1 MIRRLLAALLFVLA
15 PVAAQADERILSF
28 DSQVAV
34 QKDGSVDVTET
45 IRVRA
50 ENVSINRGIFRD
62 FPTRYDSPRGKRV
75 RVGFEL
81 ISTERDGQREPSR
94 VERLSNGVRIRIGDP
109 DVVIPV
115 GEHVYRIRYKAT
127 RELGYFDGY
136 DELYWN
142 ATGHG
147 WAFPID
153 RASATITLPSPVRF
167 GQRASYT
174 GPYGTRTTSATVTR
188 DEPGLIRFET
198 TAPLG
203 PKEGLTVAAAFP
215 TGVIAA
221 PSAGKRLGWFI
232 ADWAPPIIA
241 AGGLVA
247 LIAFLLAAYRR
258 VGRDPPEGTVVP
270 IFSPPDGLTP
280 SAMRYVVNKGLD
292 DRAFAA
298 ALIDAAVK
306 GEVRLREESSG
317 LFGMGKDRVIERP
330 LVATG
335 HAASTLWSESA
346 EKASL
351 DALVARGDEISMEK
365 ENHKAFSSAKKT
377 LSDRYDKRFEGTAF
391 HRNLGWAFAA
401 MGVWLATVWA
411 TAAVI
416 LVADG
421 LPEAKLAL
429 AAAFL
434 FGLAAMVWGLLPSR
448 TGTVG
453 CLFKAVPFVLVAI
466 GLLLSLP
473 TIPAA
478 LAAGRWI
485 PRGSAALGLPVAL
498 STFGWIDA
506 PTKEGRAMLD
516 RIAGFKQY
524 LSITE
529 RERLDRMHAP
539 EDTIETFEK
548 YLPYAIALDVENR
561 WAERFENV
569 LKAAMAA
576 PGGASAFGWYSGSSS
591 PWTDT
596 GDFVDSI
603 GSSLATSVSSASTAP
618 GSSSGS
624 GGGGF
629 SGGGGGGGGGGGW

>member
-1 MIRRLLAALLFVLA
+1 MIRRLVAALLIAFG
-15 PVAAQADERILSF
+15 PVAAQAEERILSF

-50 ENVSINRGIFRD
+50 ENVAINRGIFRD
-62 FPTRYDSPRGKRV
+62 FPTRYDTKRGKRI
-75 RVGFEL
+75 RVGFTL
-81 ISTERDGQREPSR
+81 LSTERNGKA
-94 VERLSNGVRIRIGDP
+94 ERNAAESLSNGVRIKIGDP
-109 DVVIPV
+109 NVIIPV
-115 GEHVYRIRYKAT
+115 GEHEYRIRYKAT
-127 RELGYFDGY
+127 REIGYFDGY

-142 ATGHG
+142 ATGNG

-153 RASATITLPSPVRF
+153 QASATITLPSPATF

-174 GPYGTRTTSATVTR
+174 GPQGSSTTMARVTR

-215 TGVIAA
+215 TGVIDA
-221 PSAGKRLGWFI
+221 PSAGKRLGWFV

-241 AGGLVA
+241 GGGILA
-247 LIAFLLAAYRR
+247 LITFLVTAYRR

-270 IFSPPDGLTP
+270 IFAPADGLTP
-280 SAMRYVVNKGLD
+280 SAMRYLTRKSFD
-292 DRAFAA
+292 DRALAA

-306 GEVRLREESSG
+306 GHIKLREEASG
-317 LFGMGKDRVIERP
+317 LFGFGKDRVIERHSGAVP
-330 LVATG
+330 LD
-335 HAASTLWSESA
+335 SA
-346 EKASL
+346 EEASL
-351 DALVARGDEISMEK
+351 AALVGVGDEIAMDK
-365 ENHKAFSSAKKT
+365 DNHKEFAAAKKV
-377 LSDRYDKRFEGTAF
+377 LSERYEKRFAGVAF
-391 HRNLGWAFAA
+391 NRNLGWAFAA
-401 MGVWLATVWA
+401 IGVWGAALWA

-421 LPEAKLAL
+421 LPEAKMAL
-429 AAAFL
+429 ASAVM
-434 FGLAAMVWGLLPSR
+434 FGLAALIWGMIPRAS
-448 TGTVG
+448 GTKG
-453 CLFKAVPFVLVAI
+453 CLYNAIPVILVAI
-466 GLLLSLP
+466 GALLALP

-478 LAAGRWI
+478 LSTGRWI
-485 PRGSAALGLPVAL
+485 PLGIAAAGLPIAL

-506 PTKEGRAMLD
+506 PTREGRAMLD

-596 GDFVDSI
+596 GGFVDSI

-624 GGGGF
+624 GGGGS